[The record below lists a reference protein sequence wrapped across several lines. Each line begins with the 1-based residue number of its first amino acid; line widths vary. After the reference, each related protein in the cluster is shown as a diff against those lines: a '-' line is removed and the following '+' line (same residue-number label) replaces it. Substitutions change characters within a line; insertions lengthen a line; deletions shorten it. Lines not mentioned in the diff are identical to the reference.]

1 MRLARIV
8 LWHAISPPQ
17 PNASLVHIHT
27 ITQLLRSCLTVG
39 YSRLNNCLCLNGF
52 PRPPDVAPKSRRL
65 LDQFTIPLNSRL
77 QTLYTRTELRKAV
90 AVHADTRFLPPLESR
105 HLVVLSIL
113 CFLIHLAQ
121 APMLPSGA
129 QWFAEFC
136 FFLSPVRHLH
146 PLLLKV
152 GKVEVQAD

>member
-1 MRLARIV
+1 MPQRLSSA
-8 LWHAISPPQ
+8 
-17 PNASLVHIHT
+17 
-27 ITQLLRSCLTVG
+27 
-39 YSRLNNCLCLNGF
+39 
-52 PRPPDVAPKSRRL
+52 SRRGSQITPTL
-65 LDQFTIPLNSRL
+65 GPIHYTSQFEAAD
-77 QTLYTRTELRKAV
+77 TLYTYRITQGRSGARR
-90 AVHADTRFLPPLESR
+90 HPLPPSRR

-136 FFLSPVRHLH
+136 FFLTPVRHLRL
-146 PLLLKV
+146 LLLKV